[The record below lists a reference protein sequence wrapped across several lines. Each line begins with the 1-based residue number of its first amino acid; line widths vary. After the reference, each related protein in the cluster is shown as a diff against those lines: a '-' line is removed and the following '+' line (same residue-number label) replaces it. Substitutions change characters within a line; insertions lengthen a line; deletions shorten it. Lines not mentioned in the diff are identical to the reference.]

1 MAELG
6 NLFGSGDEEVTSKIS
21 VEMLDYEYVKACTNP
36 NELKGIVSVLKSGKE
51 GFYPQLLDLAEKKF
65 LSILPEKERNKLLR
79 LKTIPS
85 PQEISEAEQDLQNWQ
100 NNIIKTDKDLKNDQN
115 KQLKSRKLPSIR
127 GYTDENNIKINSSSN
142 ENKIDDVST
151 NKVVKDKN
159 SKPAEV
165 PKRLSGYDFR
175 AWEKFDV
182 EEAISKI
189 EEEEE
194 ENSNEKKSFIPD
206 KLQNYQEL
214 RDQQAL
220 KRLESHNIEMEKLR
234 KVLDTDSLSK
244 TEKIMR
250 SGVFFYLLIFSV

>member
-21 VEMLDYEYVKACTNP
+21 VEMLDYEYVKTCTNP

-51 GFYPQLLDLAEKKF
+51 GFYPQLLDLAEKRL

-85 PQEISEAEQDLQNWQ
+85 PQEITEAEQDLQNWQ
-100 NNIIKTDKDLKNDQN
+100 NNILKTDKDLKNDQN
-115 KQLKSRKLPSIR
+115 KQLKSRKLPNIR
-127 GYTDENNIKINSSSN
+127 GYNDENSIKINSSSN
-142 ENKIDDVST
+142 ENKNDDVST

-194 ENSNEKKSFIPD
+194 NSNEKKSAIPD

-220 KRLESHNIEMEKLR
+220 KRLESHNIEMENLR
-234 KVLDTDSLSK
+234 KVLQTDSLSN

-250 SGVFFYLLIFSV
+250 SGVFYLLFFD

>member
-21 VEMLDYEYVKACTNP
+21 VEMLDYEYVKTCTNP

-51 GFYPQLLDLAEKKF
+51 GFYPQLLDLAEKRL

-85 PQEISEAEQDLQNWQ
+85 PQEITEAEQDLQNWQ
-100 NNIIKTDKDLKNDQN
+100 NNILKTDKDLKNDQN
-115 KQLKSRKLPSIR
+115 KQLKSRKLPNIR
-127 GYTDENNIKINSSSN
+127 GYNDENSIKINSSSN
-142 ENKIDDVST
+142 ENKNDDVST

-194 ENSNEKKSFIPD
+194 NSNEKKSVISD

-220 KRLESHNIEMEKLR
+220 KRLESHNIEMENLR
-234 KVLDTDSLSK
+234 KVLQTDSLSN

-250 SGVFFYLLIFSV
+250 SGVFYLLFFD